1 MPLKT
6 FLLAVV
12 VATSA
17 CSRGHPPEPEGP
29 TLSLDLSTPGGTE
42 PIVVTVPSGDPLY
55 LKIADRREGH
65 QYEASGVITMSLEW
79 QGATPLPSRKFEPA
93 GQRWKATVMPGD
105 QVDILVNDHPPTGKD
120 VLHHF
125 VGLAPPTR
133 EPWVYPTEEAWA
145 VAATAHDVADILFY
159 AKNASGPAPVVTLP
173 AGATGP
179 RYILSIG
186 PTATDVRTYD
196 VDVSDQLWSLAA
208 YESLSTSLL
217 KSLALVPGARSAPS
231 PILRTLASPRSDV
244 IARESARVSEGMASS
259 MLDPTLHE
267 EAALVL
273 GALALREAAGTFS
286 DTRRTLCR
294 ITAHLAIAR
303 ALRGTDTPPL
313 LAYGEA
319 TLLTL
324 VDRQRDALAA
334 LDRLENAEP
343 LPGGEAWRRAL
354 RLRNTRDWRLG
365 KNVARATLLE
375 RLELFRAYHESIGAS
390 AAMNSL
396 AKAPMEPMSDWPRIA
411 MSLGATVEQS
421 HFFGEAGVL
430 LERTEAHAVWQ
441 ALNGAPLGDG
451 KLTEALNRADQGPVE
466 WTPEKAVPRVVP
478 WGVWAQYFQ
487 RNICFLVSERV
498 RFIEMS
504 LGLPEDAGKRKGILL
519 REWSGLDLWS
529 TVAAEWTFGK
539 PRQAPAKP
547 VGDEDAHED
556 ALARQK
562 ALPALP
568 DGAVGRARVHTESC
582 ERVFALIRRTP
593 QVLTAETWVHGLAG
607 CGVPSLAR
615 DSLSRWFDPI
625 VPRGTALLD
634 RGRMR
639 MLDRAE
645 NKGAKRRALL
655 EAAYESAPFAQLP
668 ARLLVEDN
676 TPPETVATLYAP
688 VADYDT
694 YALGMLSSTTK
705 DPVSAERWHRRHAE
719 LDPNAQLDLAVFL
732 LSQDHVLE
740 AVTAFEAAVRDA
752 DSLAVANRVLWLVG
766 YYCDH
771 ERVDRARTVADQVA
785 ATYAAEGLRT
795 KAYFLERLGQYQAA
809 EQWYLKIAERYDS
822 WWAVDLFYIR
832 YHERYGGERYAAR
845 ATESIARTFPKGG
858 MEHVTLASFSRPPA
872 PANDSVIATKEDE
885 RYARFGFVKGDHLVA
900 VNGIRVRNW
909 LQLDCVLSF
918 TDEQE
923 MTGILW
929 RNGKYLELKGPYAH
943 DRYGKVP
950 GGGR

>member
-1 MPLKT
+1 
-6 FLLAVV
+6 
-12 VATSA
+12 
-17 CSRGHPPEPEGP
+17 
-29 TLSLDLSTPGGTE
+29 LDIHL
-42 PIVVTVPSGDPLY
+42 
-55 LKIADRREGH
+55 
-65 QYEASGVITMSLEW
+65 
-79 QGATPLPSRKFEPA
+79 
-93 GQRWKATVMPGD
+93 
-105 QVDILVNDHPPTGKD
+105 NDHPPTGKD
-120 VLHHF
+120 VMRHF

-133 EPWVYPTEEAWA
+133 EPWIYATEEAWA
-145 VAATAHDVADILFY
+145 VATTARDVADLLFY
-159 AKNASGPAPVVTLP
+159 SKNAPGRSPVVTLA
-173 AGATGP
+173 AGATSP
-179 RYILSIG
+179 RYGVSVG
-186 PTATDVRTYD
+186 PTATEVRTYD

-217 KSLALVPGARSAPS
+217 RSLGMVPSARSVPS
-231 PILRTLASPRSDV
+231 PILRTLATPRSDV
-244 IARESARVSEGMASS
+244 IARESARVSEGMASA
-259 MLDPTLHE
+259 MLDPTFHE
-267 EAALVL
+267 EAALLL

-303 ALRGTDTPPL
+303 ALRGTDTPLL

-354 RLRNTRDWRLG
+354 RLRNTRDWRLVKNAG
-365 KNVARATLLE
+365 KATLLE
-375 RLELFRAYHESIGAS
+375 RLTLFRAYHESIGAS
-390 AAMNSL
+390 AAMSSL

-421 HFFGEAGVL
+421 HFFGEAGVM

-451 KLTEALNRADQGPVE
+451 KLIDALNRADQGPVE
-466 WTPEKAVPRVVP
+466 WTPEKAVPHVVP
-478 WGVWAQYFQ
+478 WGLWAQYFQ

-498 RFIEMS
+498 RFLETS
-504 LGLPEDAGKRKGILL
+504 LGLPEDAGKRKASLL

-547 VGDEDAHED
+547 AGDEDARED

-615 DSLSRWFDPI
+615 DSLSRWFDPV

-639 MLDRAE
+639 LLDRIE

-655 EAAYESAPFAQLP
+655 EAAYERAPFALLP
-668 ARLLVEDN
+668 ARLLIDDN
-676 TPPETVATLYAP
+676 TPPETIATLYAP
-688 VADYDT
+688 VADYDA
-694 YALGMLSSTTK
+694 YALGMLGSSAN
-705 DPVSAERWHRRHAE
+705 DPVAAERWHRRHAE
-719 LDPNAQLDLAVFL
+719 LDPNAQLDLAAFL
-732 LSQDHVLE
+732 LDHDRVLE
-740 AVTAFEAAVRDA
+740 AVAAFEAAVRDA
-752 DSLAVANRVLWLVG
+752 DSLAVANGMHWLVG

-771 ERVDRARTVADQVA
+771 DRLDRARALADQVA
-785 ATYAAEGLRT
+785 ATYSGEGLRT
-795 KAYFLERLGQYQAA
+795 KAYFLERLGQYEAA
-809 EQWYLKIAERYDS
+809 EQWYQKMAERYDS

-832 YHERYGGERYAAR
+832 YHERHGGERYAAR
-845 ATESIARTFPKGG
+845 ATESLARTFPKGG
-858 MEHVTLASFSRPPA
+858 LERVTLASFSRPPA
-872 PANDSVIATKEDE
+872 PADDSVVATKEDQK
-885 RYARFGFVKGDHLVA
+885 YGRFGLVKGDHVVA
-900 VNGIRVRNW
+900 VNGIRIRNGT
-909 LQLDCVLSF
+909 QLNCVLSF
-918 TDEQE
+918 TDDQE
-923 MTGILW
+923 ITAILW
-929 RNGKYLELKGPYAH
+929 RNGKYLEIRGPWEH
-943 DRYGKVP
+943 TRYGKVP
-950 GGGR
+950 GGR